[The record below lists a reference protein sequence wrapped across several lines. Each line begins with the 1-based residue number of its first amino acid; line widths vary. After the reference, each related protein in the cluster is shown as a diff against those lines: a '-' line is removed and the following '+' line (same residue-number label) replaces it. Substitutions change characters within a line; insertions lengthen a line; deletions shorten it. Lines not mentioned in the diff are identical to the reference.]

1 MPKVYKNRKKFID
14 PRYFLNETINRDEE
28 GLTSEDYDAINGA
41 LHRIE
46 MTHTLSDSDM
56 SAIKAV
62 GDRITKSEGGRSA
75 QLPGMEDVQELT
87 PEQLSVLYQALESG
101 GVDALKSAVV
111 SMHSSSGPDTDGDGT
126 GDAEELMKI
135 AQGMKNKNYGLASSV
150 MQDDDNIP
158 LSKKIPS
165 GLS

>member
-1 MPKVYKNRKKFID
+1 MPKFYRQNKKRID

-28 GLTSEDYDAINGA
+28 GLTSEEYDALNAA

-46 MTHTLSDSDM
+46 MTHTLSDSDRD
-56 SAIKAV
+56 AIMAV

-75 QLPGMEDVQELT
+75 QLVSSDVQELT
-87 PEQLSVLYQALESG
+87 PEQLSSLYQALESG
-101 GVDALKSAVV
+101 GGDALKSAVV
-111 SMHSSSGPDTDGDGT
+111 SIHSSLGPDTDGDGT
-126 GDAEELMKI
+126 SDAEELMKI

-158 LSKKIPS
+158 VSKKIPS

>member
-1 MPKVYKNRKKFID
+1 MPKFYRQNKKRID

-28 GLTSEDYDAINGA
+28 GLTSEEYDAINGA

-46 MTHTLSDSDM
+46 MTHTLSDSERD
-56 SAIKAV
+56 AIMAI

-75 QLPGMEDVQELT
+75 QLPGMADVQELT
-87 PEQLSVLYQALESG
+87 PEQLSALKTAAARG
-101 GVDALKSAVV
+101 DDALKSAVV
-111 SMHSSSGPDTDGDGT
+111 SIHSSSGSDADGDGT
-126 GDAEELMKI
+126 SDAEELMKI

-158 LSKKIPS
+158 VSKKIPS
-165 GLS
+165 GYS